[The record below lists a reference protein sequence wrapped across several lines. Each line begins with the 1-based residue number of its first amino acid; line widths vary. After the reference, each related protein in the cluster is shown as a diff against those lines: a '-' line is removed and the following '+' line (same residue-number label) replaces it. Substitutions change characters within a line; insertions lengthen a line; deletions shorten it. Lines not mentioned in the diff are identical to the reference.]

1 MTNSRRR
8 NYEVFAL
15 EDARPFMGNVTS
27 DEGLRND
34 LKFFGRSFPLL
45 LEDLLLEDLL
55 RHQMKLTRSKI
66 SFNIVK
72 IFAPSYKVHQTA
84 RIYQTVYEIS
94 GKNMNQK
101 SDLTYS
107 DFNL

>member
-45 LEDLLLEDLL
+45 LEDLLRLS
-55 RHQMKLTRSKI
+55 RRIRSMKSRNYILYR
-66 SFNIVK
+66 
-72 IFAPSYKVHQTA
+72 PYK
-84 RIYQTVYEIS
+84 Y
-94 GKNMNQK
+94 
-101 SDLTYS
+101 
-107 DFNL
+107 DFDFDIK

>member
-45 LEDLLLEDLL
+45 LEDLLRLS
-55 RHQMKLTRSKI
+55 R
-66 SFNIVK
+66 
-72 IFAPSYKVHQTA
+72 
-84 RIYQTVYEIS
+84 RI
-94 GKNMNQK
+94 
-101 SDLTYS
+101 
-107 DFNL
+107 